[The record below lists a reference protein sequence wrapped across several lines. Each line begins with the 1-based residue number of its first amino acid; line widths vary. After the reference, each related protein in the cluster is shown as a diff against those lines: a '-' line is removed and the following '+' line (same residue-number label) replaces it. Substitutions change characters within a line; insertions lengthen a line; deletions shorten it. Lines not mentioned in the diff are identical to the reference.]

1 MQEINISPLQVER
14 YYLKELNF
22 QVMQSVELSQESI
35 KKLEVPEISIS
46 SDTKEMSSENRKWK
60 CEITIQSK
68 ENKNSPYNFKIS
80 LIGFF
85 VIDKNYDANMV
96 EQLAKFN
103 CPSILYSTAREML
116 TTTIRRS
123 PFPPVMLPSV
133 MFSPVNTDADEK
145 ETKLKK
151 VKGKSTKKLP
161 PKATE

>member
-1 MQEINISPLQVER
+1 MQKITSSPLHIEK
-14 YYLKELNF
+14 YHLKELNF
-22 QVMQSVELSQESI
+22 QVMQDVELSIEDI
-35 KKLEVPEISIS
+35 GKLEAPEIGIFAN
-46 SDTKEMSSENRKWK
+46 TEEVNSEDRRWK
-60 CEITIQSK
+60 CEIIVKTKEK
-68 ENKNSPYNFKIS
+68 ENSLYNFKIS
-80 LIGFF
+80 LVGFF
-85 VIDKNYDANMV
+85 VIVKDYPQEMV

-133 MFSPVNTDADEK
+133 MFSPISNDEK

-151 VKGKSTKKLP
+151 VKGKSAKKLP